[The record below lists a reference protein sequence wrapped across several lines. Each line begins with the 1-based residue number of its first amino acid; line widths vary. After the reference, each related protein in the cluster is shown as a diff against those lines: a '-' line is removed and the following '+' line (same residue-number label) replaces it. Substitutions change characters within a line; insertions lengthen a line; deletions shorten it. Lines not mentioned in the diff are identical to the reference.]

1 MEPATKAKMKEIMNS
16 SDGVNKKLEAILSL
30 LTLANLCYGI
40 VLKPA
45 ELLVHPQNRGGQM
58 CNPFDVHKK
67 GSTILQSGLKVDL
80 LGPSS
85 VAIELS
91 QNPTKREEQLNAN
104 QKMIDAPEG
113 MLGHMTKQERY
124 LTLGNSHM
132 VMFCRA
138 MEQQALDPA
147 GGALH
152 TPPELE
158 QLLKQGWRWQVLHPS
173 VEESFPQFPAFC
185 QSSLNSVNNNST
197 HTAELESM
205 LLLSNYV
212 QKGCTMKQAV
222 DAVKAAQPSCGSYL
236 EDIAHFC
243 QYYFGGETFP
253 LLSQLR
259 DFSVLPYKGMSMQLS
274 FSGQEEKTNIYIYVY
289 IYMQFFH

>member
-1 MEPATKAKMKEIMNS
+1 MSYT
-16 SDGVNKKLEAILSL
+16 GQLSH
-30 LTLANLCYGI
+30 GH
-40 VLKPA
+40 VL
-45 ELLVHPQNRGGQM
+45 QG
-58 CNPFDVHKK
+58 
-67 GSTILQSGLKVDL
+67 
-80 LGPSS
+80 
-85 VAIELS
+85 
-91 QNPTKREEQLNAN
+91 
-104 QKMIDAPEG
+104 
-113 MLGHMTKQERY
+113 
-124 LTLGNSHM
+124 
-132 VMFCRA
+132 
-138 MEQQALDPA
+138 QQALDPA
-147 GGALH
+147 GGTLH

-243 QYYFGGETFP
+243 QYYSGGETFP

-259 DFSVLPYKGMSMQLS
+259 DFSVLPLNGMSMQLS
-274 FSGQEEKTNIYIYVY
+274 FSGQEEKQT
-289 IYMQFFH
+289 